1 MGKRSNMMRGKKAV
15 APPRCCWGAQIQCV
29 SAEWCSPNFVAGAR
43 HFKTKFCCHCRQ
55 ETAVPMER
63 VRALN
68 DRLEKL
74 FVNRNNG
81 GLWTP
86 LPEHLGGWRYRV
98 INHSKGCI
106 GAHLVIFE
114 TVVPA
119 MDWPP
124 LPQSWISDDGH
135 VHLFLS
141 KGTLVPTV
149 LRRLTVAQVVVPS
162 SLMRVVMQPPTEG
175 KPSLPSS
182 PVRVQEGEEE
192 EEEEEEEEIV
202 EVEAVDE
209 HFALAPLSAF
219 DEDDD
224 SPAPSSSNGAS
235 ESSSPTPLDALAQKR
250 MRRMMRNR
258 QSAATSRERKRKY
271 IASLE
276 DKVDELSNFVK
287 KLREENSLLRAANL
301 CPDEHAL
308 WSAVLGDSQC

>member
-1 MGKRSNMMRGKKAV
+1 MVRGKKVV

-29 SAEWCSPNFVAGAR
+29 SAEWCSPTFVAGAR
-43 HFKTKFCCHCRQ
+43 HFKTKFCWHCKQ
-55 ETAVPMER
+55 EMAVPMER
-63 VRALN
+63 VCALN
-68 DRLEKL
+68 DRLEKI

-81 GLWTP
+81 GLWTS

-98 INHSKGCI
+98 INHSKGCV

-124 LPQSWISDDGH
+124 LPQSWVSDDCH
-135 VHLFLS
+135 VHLFVS
-141 KGTLVPTV
+141 KGTLVPTA

-162 SLMRVVMQPPTEG
+162 SLMRVVLQPPTEG
-175 KPSLPSS
+175 ELPLPSS
-182 PVRVQEGEEE
+182 PIRVQEAEEQE
-192 EEEEEEEEIV
+192 EQEDQDEV
-202 EVEAVDE
+202 VMEVEPVDE

-235 ESSSPTPLDALAQKR
+235 ASSSPTPLDAVAQKR
-250 MRRMMRNR
+250 MTRMMRNR
-258 QSAATSRERKRKY
+258 QSAAASRERKREY

-276 DKVDELSNFVK
+276 GQVHELTNFVK
-287 KLREENSLLRAANL
+287 KLREENSLLRAANF

-308 WSAVLGDSQC
+308 WSAVLGE

>member
-1 MGKRSNMMRGKKAV
+1 MTRSKKV
-15 APPRCCWGAQIQCV
+15 AALPRCCWGAQIQCV

-43 HFKTKFCCHCRQ
+43 HFKTKFCSHCRQ
-55 ETAVPMER
+55 EIAVPWER
-63 VRALN
+63 VCALN

-81 GLWTP
+81 GLWTS

-114 TVVPA
+114 APAPA

-124 LPQSWISDDGH
+124 LPQSWVSDDGH

-141 KGTLVPTV
+141 KGTLVPTA

-162 SLMRVVMQPPTEG
+162 SLMRVVMQPPTKDE
-175 KPSLPSS
+175 LPLPPS
-182 PVRVQEGEEE
+182 PVSEQEAVV
-192 EEEEEEEEIV
+192 EEEEEEIV

-219 DEDDD
+219 DDNDDKDD
-224 SPAPSSSNGAS
+224 SPAPSSSSGAS
-235 ESSSPTPLDALAQKR
+235 TSSSPTPLDAVAQKR
-250 MRRMMRNR
+250 MTRMMRNR
-258 QSAATSRERKRKY
+258 QSAAASRERKREY
-271 IASLE
+271 VASLE
-276 DKVDELSNFVK
+276 GQVHELSNFVK

-301 CPDEHAL
+301 CSDEHAL
-308 WSAVLGDSQC
+308 WSAVLGE